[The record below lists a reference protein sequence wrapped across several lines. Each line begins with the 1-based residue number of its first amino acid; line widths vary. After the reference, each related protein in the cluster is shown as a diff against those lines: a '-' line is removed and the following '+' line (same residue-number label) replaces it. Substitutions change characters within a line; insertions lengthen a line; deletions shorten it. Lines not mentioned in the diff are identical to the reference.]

1 MGFRRSALNRRASM
15 PLKLESS
22 HGDALQVDSDG
33 QQIVV
38 SINGQATLLAADEAL
53 KLAMGLRVAV
63 SVVRA
68 VQVAIAFG
76 ELAD

>member
-1 MGFRRSALNRRASM
+1 M